1 MHGDFGYMEEGKL
14 GKPYNL
20 GLLAR
25 LSGYTKPY
33 RWLIAFALSVA
44 ALITLLDLVLPY
56 LSKMAID
63 NYILSPG
70 HTAGP
75 TGIDILKTRAGDLSG
90 LVKIS
95 SVMVCIIAFSFAL
108 NYLQY
113 YLLEYIG
120 QNIMQDLRVSLFKKI
135 LGRSFSFFENNPV
148 GRLVTRVTNDIENL
162 NEMFKSVLVT
172 LLKDAFVLT
181 GIIVILLYMNWQLA
195 LVSFIILPFIFLFTM
210 LFSRLMRD
218 AFRTLREKVSKL
230 NSFQQERI
238 SGIKIIQLL
247 VRERYQMDAFSGLNH
262 ENFLAGMRQLKL
274 YAVFVPLME
283 LISAAGIALIIWYG
297 GREVIREEL
306 TLGSLVAFISYI
318 QMFFRPIRDISEK
331 YNIMQLAM
339 ASTERIFEFMDNE
352 ETIPEPD
359 IPADLADIKG
369 HIEFRNV
376 TFSYKKGYPVLKNIR
391 FTVNPGEMVAL
402 VGATGSGKSTLVNL
416 IERFYDPDSG
426 AVLIDGIDIR
436 KFKKYD
442 LRSGISLVLQ
452 DVFLFSGTLRE
463 NITLGAD
470 ISQEEIEK
478 ATIDANAKWFIDK
491 LPDDYDQEIS
501 EGGDTLSAGERQLLS
516 FSRALAAKTDIL
528 ILDEATSSVDPET
541 ENLIQNAINRLT
553 SDRTTLVIAHRLS
566 TIKKADRIIVLDH
579 GKIIEQGT
587 HEQLMAEKGRYYR
600 LNLFRESMGSNPLK
614 KENIRQIE

>member
-33 RWLIAFALSVA
+33 RLLIAFALSVA

-376 TFSYKKGYPVLKNIR
+376 TFSYKKGYPVLKNIS